1 MNQETIRKSIT
12 EITTELDRVHATI
25 LAKYPHDEAGVPAIE
40 NQDLANAVGAIERA
54 RVGLTELAYRISNAD
69 FGVEDSKSEMR
80 RAGPQRL
87 RLADDGER
95 PQAPRQNIIELFNR
109 LRDGREIK
117 TGEDFQQWVYEY
129 LDSFSQEIG
138 MDWTPIDIFPAI
150 TKVMVEWCEATR
162 GCGADRENAEA
173 LARAIGEL
181 TGALL
186 ADLREENGPPPANP
200 PASPP
205 PIDDR
210 SIEIALS
217 RLLNRDR

>member
-12 EITTELDRVHATI
+12 EITTELDCVHATI

-95 PQAPRQNIIELFNR
+95 LQAQNIIELFNR
-109 LRDGREIK
+109 LRCGREIK

>member
-1 MNQETIRKSIT
+1 M
-12 EITTELDRVHATI
+12 
-25 LAKYPHDEAGVPAIE
+25 
-40 NQDLANAVGAIERA
+40 
-54 RVGLTELAYRISNAD
+54 
-69 FGVEDSKSEMR
+69 
-80 RAGPQRL
+80 
-87 RLADDGER
+87 
-95 PQAPRQNIIELFNR
+95 
-109 LRDGREIK
+109 
-117 TGEDFQQWVYEY
+117 YEY

>member
-12 EITTELDRVHATI
+12 EITTELDCVHATI

-95 PQAPRQNIIELFNR
+95 TPGTKHHRAVQPPS
-109 LRDGREIK
+109 LR
-117 TGEDFQQWVYEY
+117 
-129 LDSFSQEIG
+129 
-138 MDWTPIDIFPAI
+138 A
-150 TKVMVEWCEATR
+150 
-162 GCGADRENAEA
+162 
-173 LARAIGEL
+173 
-181 TGALL
+181 
-186 ADLREENGPPPANP
+186 
-200 PASPP
+200 
-205 PIDDR
+205 
-210 SIEIALS
+210 
-217 RLLNRDR
+217 

>member
-1 MNQETIRKSIT
+1 MNQGTIRKSIT

-54 RVGLTELAYRISNAD
+54 RVGLTELAYRMSNAD

-80 RAGPQRL
+80 RAGPRRMRL
-87 RLADDGER
+87 VDDGER
-95 PQAPRQNIIELFNR
+95 PRQSSVIELFNR
-109 LRDGREIK
+109 LGDGREIK
-117 TGEDFQQWVYEY
+117 TDADFQQWVYEY

-138 MDWTPIDIFPAI
+138 MNWTPIDIFPAI
-150 TKVMVEWCEATR
+150 TRVMVEWCEATR
-162 GCGADRENAEA
+162 RGGIDKENAKA
-173 LARAIGEL
+173 LTRAIGEL

-217 RLLNRDR
+217 RSMRQPDD

>member
-95 PQAPRQNIIELFNR
+95 PQTPRQNIIELFNR
-109 LRDGREIK
+109 LSDGREIK
-117 TGEDFQQWVYEY
+117 TDADFQQWVYEY
-129 LDSFSQEIG
+129 LDGFSQEIG
-138 MDWTPIDIFPAI
+138 MDHTPIDIFPAI
-150 TKVMVEWCEATR
+150 TRVMVEWCEATR

-173 LARAIGEL
+173 LASSIGEL
-181 TGALL
+181 TGAYGL
-186 ADLREENGPPPANP
+186 PPANP

-210 SIEIALS
+210 SIEIAVS
-217 RLLNRDR
+217 RLMRQPDD

>member
-12 EITTELDRVHATI
+12 EITTELDCVHATI

-40 NQDLANAVGAIERA
+40 NQDLANAVGVIERA

-95 PQAPRQNIIELFNR
+95 PQTPRQPNVIELFNR
-109 LRDGREIK
+109 LGDGREIK
-117 TGEDFQQWVYEY
+117 TDADFQQWVYEY

-138 MDWTPIDIFPAI
+138 RDWIPIDIFPAI
-150 TKVMVEWCEATR
+150 TRVMVEWCEATR
-162 GCGADRENAEA
+162 GCSIDRENAEA
-173 LARAIGEL
+173 LARPIGEL
-181 TGALL
+181 AGALEKCL
-186 ADLREENGPPPANP
+186 ADLRQEN
-200 PASPP
+200 
-205 PIDDR
+205 
-210 SIEIALS
+210 ET
-217 RLLNRDR
+217 

>member
-1 MNQETIRKSIT
+1 MQTLTFRKSIT
-12 EITTELDRVHATI
+12 EITAELDSVHATI

-95 PQAPRQNIIELFNR
+95 PQTPRQNIIELFNR
-109 LRDGREIK
+109 LSDGREIK
-117 TGEDFQQWVYEY
+117 TDADFQQWVYEY
-129 LDSFSQEIG
+129 LDGFSQEIG
-138 MDWTPIDIFPAI
+138 MDHTPIDIFPAI
-150 TKVMVEWCEATR
+150 TRVMVEWCEATR

-173 LARAIGEL
+173 LASSIGEL
-181 TGALL
+181 TGAYGL
-186 ADLREENGPPPANP
+186 PPANP

-210 SIEIALS
+210 SIEIAVS
-217 RLLNRDR
+217 RLMRQPDD

>member
-1 MNQETIRKSIT
+1 MNQATIRKSIT
-12 EITTELDRVHATI
+12 EITTELDCVHATI

-95 PQAPRQNIIELFNR
+95 LQGQNIIELFNR
-109 LRDGREIK
+109 LRCGREIK

-138 MDWTPIDIFPAI
+138 MDHTPVDIFPAI
-150 TKVMVEWCEATR
+150 TRVMVEWCEATR
-162 GCGADRENAEA
+162 GCNCDKENAQA
-173 LARAIGEL
+173 LARAIGAL
-181 TGALL
+181 TEALERC
-186 ADLREENGPPPANP
+186 A
-200 PASPP
+200 
-205 PIDDR
+205 
-210 SIEIALS
+210 
-217 RLLNRDR
+217 